1 LAGVP
6 VKRDMSPILDVQGIS
21 QSFGGLRA
29 VDNASF
35 TANDN
40 EITSLI
46 GPNGA
51 GKTTIF
57 NIISGFLPRESGT
70 ILFRGQPIDGLKP
83 FERARSGIGRT
94 FQDPRVFPD
103 MTVLENVMVGIR
115 LKGERPLWAL
125 VRGGAVN
132 AEWRR
137 ARERSEAILATV
149 GLIDRA
155 KDLARDL
162 SFGEQRFLSIAR
174 SLVGDPAIILM
185 DEPTVGLDRNTFT
198 KLLDLMTR
206 LVQVERKALLVIEH
220 NMDVVMS
227 VSAKVVLLVQGTA
240 VASGT
245 PEEIKLNRSMVEA
258 YLGRKHVASSN

>member
-1 LAGVP
+1 MGA
-6 VKRDMSPILDVQGIS
+6 ILQVEQIS

-35 TANDN
+35 TANDT

-57 NIISGFLPRESGT
+57 NNISGFLPCESGT
-70 ILFRGQPIDGLKP
+70 IMFRGQPIHKLKP
-83 FERARSGIGRT
+83 FEVARRGIART

-103 MTVLENVMVGIR
+103 MSVLENVMVGIR
-115 LKGERPLWAL
+115 QKGERPLWAL
-125 VRGGAVN
+125 LRGGRVN

-137 ARERSEAILATV
+137 ARARSEAILSTV
-149 GLIDRA
+149 GLIHRA
-155 KDLARDL
+155 KDPAHDL

-174 SLVGDPAIILM
+174 SLVGDPAIIMM
-185 DEPTVGLDRNTFT
+185 DEPTVGLDRSTFA
-198 KLLDLMTR
+198 KLLELMTR
-206 LVQVERKALLVIEH
+206 LVEVERKTFLVIEH

-227 VSAKVVLLVQGTA
+227 VSAKVVLLVQGA
-240 VASGT
+240 VVASGT
-245 PEEIKLNRSMVEA
+245 PVEIKRNRSMVDA
-258 YLGRKHVASSN
+258 YLGRRHAAASH

>member
-1 LAGVP
+1 MEA
-6 VKRDMSPILDVQGIS
+6 ILQVEEIS

-35 TANDN
+35 TANN
-40 EITSLI
+40 TEITSLI

-57 NIISGFLPRESGT
+57 NIISGFLPCESGT
-70 ILFRGQPIDGLKP
+70 ITFRGQPIRELKP
-83 FERARSGIGRT
+83 FEIARRGIART

-103 MTVLENVMVGIR
+103 MSVLENVMVGIR
-115 LKGERPLWAL
+115 QKGERPLWAL
-125 VRGGAVN
+125 VRGGRVN

-155 KDLARDL
+155 QDLARDL

-174 SLVGDPAIILM
+174 SLVGDPAIIMM
-185 DEPTVGLDRNTFT
+185 DEPTVGLDRGTFA
-198 KLLDLMTR
+198 KLLELMTR
-206 LVQVERKALLVIEH
+206 LVEVERKAFLVIEH
-220 NMDVVMS
+220 NMDAVMS
-227 VSAKVVLLVQGTA
+227 VSAKVVLLVQGA
-240 VASGT
+240 VVASGT
-245 PEEIKLNRSMVEA
+245 PGEIQRNRSMVDA
-258 YLGRKHVASSN
+258 YLGRRHAAASH

>member
-1 LAGVP
+1 MEA
-6 VKRDMSPILDVQGIS
+6 ILQVEEIS

-35 TANDN
+35 TANN
-40 EITSLI
+40 TEITSLI

-57 NIISGFLPRESGT
+57 NIISGFLRCESGS
-70 ILFRGQPIDGLKP
+70 ILFRGQPIRELRP
-83 FERARSGIGRT
+83 FEIVRRGLART
-94 FQDPRVFPD
+94 FQDPRVFPE

-115 LKGERPLWAL
+115 QKGERPLWAL
-125 VRGGAVN
+125 VRGSRVN

-137 ARERSEAILATV
+137 ARERSEAMLSTV

-174 SLVGDPAIILM
+174 SLVGDPAIIMM
-185 DEPTVGLDRNTFT
+185 DEPTVGLDRGTSA
-198 KLLDLMTR
+198 KLLELMTH
-206 LVQVERKALLVIEH
+206 LVEVERKALLVIEH

-227 VSAKVVLLVQGTA
+227 VSAKVVLLVQGA
-240 VASGT
+240 VVASGS
-245 PEEIKLNRSMVEA
+245 PEEIRRNRSMVDA
-258 YLGRKHVASSN
+258 YLGRRHAAASH

>member
-1 LAGVP
+1 MEA
-6 VKRDMSPILDVQGIS
+6 ILQVEEIS

-35 TANDN
+35 TANDT

-57 NIISGFLPRESGT
+57 NIISGFLPCQSGT
-70 ILFRGQPIDGLKP
+70 IMFRGQPIHELKP
-83 FERARSGIGRT
+83 FEAARRGIART

-115 LKGERPLWAL
+115 QKGERPLWAL
-125 VRGGAVN
+125 VRGDQVN

-137 ARERSEAILATV
+137 ARARSEAILSTV

-155 KDLARDL
+155 QDLARDL

-174 SLVGDPAIILM
+174 SLVGDPAIIMM
-185 DEPTVGLDRNTFT
+185 DEPTVGLDRGTFA
-198 KLLDLMTR
+198 KLLELMTR
-206 LVQVERKALLVIEH
+206 LVEVERKAFLVIEH
-220 NMDVVMS
+220 NMDAVMS
-227 VSAKVVLLVQGTA
+227 VSAKVVLLVQGA
-240 VASGT
+240 VVASGT
-245 PEEIKLNRSMVEA
+245 PGEIQRNRSMVDA
-258 YLGRKHVASSN
+258 YLGRRHAAASH

>member
-1 LAGVP
+1 MEA
-6 VKRDMSPILDVQGIS
+6 ILQVEEIS

-35 TANDN
+35 TANDT

-57 NIISGFLPRESGT
+57 NIISGFLPCQSGT
-70 ILFRGQPIDGLKP
+70 IMFRGQPIHELKP
-83 FERARSGIGRT
+83 FEAARRGIART
-94 FQDPRVFPD
+94 FQDPRVFHD

-115 LKGERPLWAL
+115 QKGERPLWAL
-125 VRGGAVN
+125 VRGDQVN

-137 ARERSEAILATV
+137 ARERSEAILSTV

-155 KDLARDL
+155 QDLARDL

-174 SLVGDPAIILM
+174 SLVGDPAIIMM
-185 DEPTVGLDRNTFT
+185 DEPTVGLDRGTFA
-198 KLLDLMTR
+198 KLLELMTR
-206 LVQVERKALLVIEH
+206 LVEVERKAFLVIEH
-220 NMDVVMS
+220 NMDAVMS
-227 VSAKVVLLVQGTA
+227 VSAKVVLLVQGA
-240 VASGT
+240 VVASGT
-245 PEEIKLNRSMVEA
+245 PGEIQRNRSMVDA
-258 YLGRKHVASSN
+258 YLGRRHAAASH

>member
-1 LAGVP
+1 MGA
-6 VKRDMSPILDVQGIS
+6 ILQVEAIS
-21 QSFGGLRA
+21 QRFGGLRA

-35 TANDN
+35 TANDT

-57 NIISGFLPRESGT
+57 NIISGFLPCESGT
-70 ILFRGQPIDGLKP
+70 IVFRGQPIRALKP
-83 FERARSGIGRT
+83 FEVARRGIGRT

-103 MTVLENVMVGIR
+103 MTVLENVVVGIR
-115 LKGERPLWAL
+115 QKGERPLWAL
-125 VRGGAVN
+125 VRSGRVN

-137 ARERSEAILATV
+137 ARERSEAILSTV

-155 KDLARDL
+155 TDMARDL

-174 SLVGDPAIILM
+174 SLVGDPEIIMM
-185 DEPTVGLDRNTFT
+185 DEPTVGLDRGTVA
-198 KLLDLMTR
+198 KLLELMTR
-206 LVQVERKALLVIEH
+206 LVEVDRKALLVIEH

-227 VSAKVVLLVQGTA
+227 VSAKVVLLVQGA
-240 VASGT
+240 VVASGT
-245 PEEIKLNRSMVEA
+245 PEEIRRNRSMVDA
-258 YLGRKHVASSN
+258 YLGRRHAAASH

>member
-1 LAGVP
+1 MEA
-6 VKRDMSPILDVQGIS
+6 ILQVEEIS

-35 TANDN
+35 TANDT

-57 NIISGFLPRESGT
+57 NIISGFLPCQSGT
-70 ILFRGQPIDGLKP
+70 IMFRGQPIHELKP
-83 FERARSGIGRT
+83 FEAARRGIART
-94 FQDPRVFPD
+94 FQDPRVFHD

-115 LKGERPLWAL
+115 QKGERTLWAL
-125 VRGGAVN
+125 VRGDQVN

-137 ARERSEAILATV
+137 ARERSEAILSTV

-155 KDLARDL
+155 QDLARDL

-174 SLVGDPAIILM
+174 SLVGDPAIIMM
-185 DEPTVGLDRNTFT
+185 DEPTVGLDRGTFA
-198 KLLDLMTR
+198 KLLELMTR
-206 LVQVERKALLVIEH
+206 LVEVERKAFLVIEH
-220 NMDVVMS
+220 NMDAVMS
-227 VSAKVVLLVQGTA
+227 VSAKVVLLVQGA
-240 VASGT
+240 VVASGT
-245 PEEIKLNRSMVEA
+245 PGEIQRNRSMVDA
-258 YLGRKHVASSN
+258 YLGRRHAAASH